1 MPEQRTSEIL
11 RSVHREPGRAR
22 AAVARELGIS
32 SGLATET
39 VARLIDAGL
48 IDEIPGPP
56 SGTRGRPSRQL
67 GPHPRGPLVAS
78 IAIAYAGWTLALVEL
93 GGQVVTRHAGRHDRR
108 WPPLRRTLRRQLA
121 RVCADH
127 PDRVV
132 ALCISVPGTVSRGRL
147 IQAPNLGWADIDLR
161 SAFPAPGP
169 LGTFVDNDATASALG
184 EARRGSSRGQPSVVH
199 VFMDHGIG
207 GALLEDGAVV
217 GGALGIAGE
226 FGHMPFGSPTARCSC
241 GALGCWNTAVDG
253 PALAARL
260 GESDPDDVAAF
271 TLELLRRAVQ
281 ARGPHRRVAHAAA
294 DALGRGLAGLVN
306 GLDPAVVCLGGLAVD
321 LRRAAPERVDAAYR
335 RGLMSSRRSTPPPI
349 VDGRLGEPGPLLGV
363 AEHGFDALLTDHGL
377 ALWKQR

>member
-11 RSVHREPGRAR
+11 RSVHSEPGRAR

-39 VARLIDAGL
+39 VGRLIDACL
-48 IDEIPGPP
+48 IDERPGPP

-78 IAIAYAGWTLALVEL
+78 IAIAYAGWTLGLVEL
-93 GGQVVTRHAGRHDRR
+93 GGEVVARRAGRHDRR

-121 RVCADH
+121 RVCGDH

-147 IQAPNLGWADIDLR
+147 IQAPNLGWGDIDLH
-161 SAFPAPGP
+161 SDFPAPGL

-226 FGHMPFGSPTARCSC
+226 FGHMPFGPPAARCSC

-260 GESDPDDVAAF
+260 GEPAPDDVAAF
-271 TLELLRRAVQ
+271 TLDLLRRAGQ
-281 ARGPHRRVAHAAA
+281 ERGPHRRVAQGAA

-321 LRRAAPERVDAAYR
+321 LRRAVPERVDAAYR
-335 RGLMSSRRSTPPPI
+335 RGLMSSRVSAPPPI
-349 VDGRLGEPGPLLGV
+349 IDGRLGEPGPLVGA
-363 AEHGFDALLTDHGL
+363 AERGFDALLSDQGL
-377 ALWKQR
+377 ARWQRR